1 MLYFLKIVDS
11 ENFLFY
17 IYSNQRLGIYPMN
30 SITFNEQNQRF
41 NQSQSAF
48 NNFPKSKPMIKA
60 NLPAKNLLNK
70 INQKE
75 ERKKTMLLGGTAL
88 VAGVSA
94 LVLSKGFQS
103 ATKQGLKVLKNQLE
117 DRLETVSVDNSN
129 KKVSFYESSIRKIN
143 SFIKKTESVNNINSV
158 KDILFM
164 KVMYKTNPTKTIHK
178 SISDFFEKIS
188 VNTIKSSY
196 KKTQKQ
202 FDNMYKAFDNLDEY
216 ILKKNPEEIVEYK
229 GEKYTKKELV
239 EKARNYRE
247 SVKLVVG
254 AFISENTQQVR
265 YQYIK
270 DTTSELYSKF
280 WDESFKDFWTKD
292 NKFKRKEMWQTFIAS
307 EQIKGNKTSLAENV
321 AFARNMLS
329 YTDAEKVKF
338 LSGYIANL
346 NSLVP
351 ANDAEGIELM
361 KRIEWFAKDPVV
373 LKDNKE
379 IFLKEIENFEKHSFP
394 NNSQGSIEKSHQK
407 DKDTNIRLIRN
418 IVREDAPG
426 ELQDMLDIYYKLAPF
441 ELSKYGAR
449 KSAQKAVESFDKSV
463 QLEIGEF
470 FDKERDLELGSAP
483 TDVLTM
489 LFSGGMITYGLS
501 KAKSSDE
508 KTSVMLK
515 SGIPIVG
522 AVATSFTTASKLI
535 SGSKSIA
542 LGLVS
547 GFILNRVGSTV
558 DNYRKGLSRN
568 DIKKEKS

>member
-1 MLYFLKIVDS
+1 
-11 ENFLFY
+11 
-17 IYSNQRLGIYPMN
+17 MN

-60 NLPAKNLLNK
+60 DLPAKNLLNK

-103 ATKQGLKVLKNQLE
+103 ATKQGLKVLKNQME
-117 DRLETVSVDNSN
+117 DRLETVSVNNSD

-164 KVMYKTNPTKTIHK
+164 KVMYKTNPTKTAHK

-202 FDNMYKAFDNLDEY
+202 FDNMYNAFDNLDEY

-254 AFISENTQQVR
+254 AFISENTQHVR

-394 NNSQGSIEKSHQK
+394 NHSNGSLEKSHQK

-441 ELSKYGAR
+441 ELAKYGAR